1 VHARLH
7 TGQVTELET
16 RPLSERQKHLIDP
29 APAQKPWE
37 EMTAVERQFVRHHQ
51 LLNEQLLKVDALE
64 SGTWVQYDDLRQGMS
79 RRCKLSAKLTA
90 TDTFVFVN
98 RMGAK
103 VLEKPRK
110 SFAYDLQMGYAR
122 ILDTEN
128 FFDRTLERITSNLR
142 KLAGE

>member
-1 VHARLH
+1 
-7 TGQVTELET
+7 
-16 RPLSERQKHLIDP
+16 
-29 APAQKPWE
+29 
-37 EMTAVERQFVRHHQ
+37 MTAVERQFVRHHQ
-51 LLNEQLLKVDALE
+51 LLGEQLLKVDALE
-64 SGTWVQYDDLRQGMS
+64 FGTWVQYDDLRQGMS

>member
-1 VHARLH
+1 MCIRD
-7 TGQVTELET
+7 
-16 RPLSERQKHLIDP
+16 S
-29 APAQKPWE
+29 
-37 EMTAVERQFVRHHQ
+37 
-51 LLNEQLLKVDALE
+51 
-64 SGTWVQYDDLRQGMS
+64 
-79 RRCKLSAKLTA
+79 CKLSAKLTA